1 MNREDTKKAIEV
13 MQAYVDGAEIETKYF
28 GFSNDEHGQ
37 SDSAWQKIS
46 GLTRPVFNWDAAD
59 YRIKPKPREFW
70 IDHNSDR
77 FYATEPPHWI
87 ANQITKVREV
97 IE

>member
-13 MQAYVDGAEIETKYF
+13 MQAYVDGAEIAVRYF
-28 GFSNDEHGQ
+28 GFCNDAPDAEP
-37 SDSAWQKIS
+37 
-46 GLTRPVFNWDAAD
+46 LFNWDAAE

-70 IDHNSDR
+70 INLYRNDGHSFMVHTSEEEAKRRAD
-77 FYATEPPHWI
+77 TDLKKTI
-87 ANQITKVREV
+87 KVREV